1 MAKFSYVNKEKQLV
15 EFSFNDIKPEN
26 PINNFIQNN
35 SVDDSYDFDELTT
48 NGIYLFQNISKIN
61 NEVKHRPATLAGSGQ
76 LFFFSEEPSKA
87 NRIVFQLAF
96 SDSDESKLHY
106 RRGMAN
112 SAGLQFE
119 EWQSTSRSTEA
130 VSNFAIS
137 KVSPASIVGG
147 SWIKNSSVPASM
159 VWEHSGV
166 STYVDGQTSGMNV
179 LLNLETFALSASQ
192 EVYIKESGA
201 FQKMT
206 LGIGC
211 GGTGSTTAEGARNA
225 LGAASQTDLNSLR
238 DSVSYKQAIL
248 NSEYF
253 KDGIIKYTVSSNGV
267 MLVCSDIR
275 LSKTLIQNDNAILA
289 TGFPRKATEPNII
302 YRLVSP
308 TNMTTE
314 SHILRIQIDSAGN
327 LRSHYN
333 PEMKDKVGLG
343 NELYGTCF
351 LLYA

>member
-26 PINNFIQNN
+26 PINDFIQNN

-61 NEVKHRPATLAGSGQ
+61 NEVKHRPAALAGSGQ

-87 NRIVFQLAF
+87 NRIVFQLVF

-130 VSNFAIS
+130 ASNFAIS

-166 STYVDGQTSGMNV
+166 STYVNGQTSGMNV

-238 DSVSYKQAIL
+238 DSVSYKYQLLQLPNSNGACHAYYSTNIPNLKIL
-248 NSEYF
+248 NFIGF
-253 KDGIIKYTVSSNGV
+253 KSTNNEFDSYGRRIIGYLPEHLYSRSFAGASFPSGSNLFIEGQNQLKLDSLTTGV
-267 MLVCSDIR
+267 D
-275 LSKTLIQNDNAILA
+275 T
-289 TGFPRKATEPNII
+289 P
-302 YRLVSP
+302 
-308 TNMTTE
+308 
-314 SHILRIQIDSAGN
+314 
-327 LRSHYN
+327 
-333 PEMKDKVGLG
+333 
-343 NELYGTCF
+343 LYETIVY
-351 LLYA
+351 L

>member
-26 PINNFIQNN
+26 PINDFIQNKN
-35 SVDDSYDFDELTT
+35 VDDSYDFDELTT

-61 NEVKHRPATLAGSGQ
+61 NEVKHRPATLTGSGQ
-76 LFFFSEEPSKA
+76 LFFFSEEPSKE
-87 NRIVFQLAF
+87 NRIVFQLVFA
-96 SDSDESKLHY
+96 DSDESKLHY

-112 SAGLQFE
+112 SAGFQFE
-119 EWQSTSRSTEA
+119 EWQFTSRSTKA
-130 VSNFAIS
+130 ASNFAIS
-137 KVSPASIVGG
+137 KVSPASITGG

-159 VWEHSGV
+159 VWEHRGM
-166 STYVDGQTSGMNV
+166 STYADGQTSGMNV

-238 DSVSYKQAIL
+238 DSVSYKYQLLQLPNSNGACHAYYSTNNPNLKIL
-248 NSEYF
+248 NFIDF
-253 KDGIIKYTVSSNGV
+253 KSTNNEFDSYGRRIIGYLPEHLYSRSFGGASFPSGSNLFIEGHSQLKLDSLTSGV
-267 MLVCSDIR
+267 DTPLFDTIVY
-275 LSKTLIQNDNAILA
+275 L
-289 TGFPRKATEPNII
+289 
-302 YRLVSP
+302 
-308 TNMTTE
+308 
-314 SHILRIQIDSAGN
+314 
-327 LRSHYN
+327 
-333 PEMKDKVGLG
+333 
-343 NELYGTCF
+343 
-351 LLYA
+351 

>member
-26 PINNFIQNN
+26 PINDFIQNN

-61 NEVKHRPATLAGSGQ
+61 NEVKHRPAALAGSGQ

-87 NRIVFQLAF
+87 NRIVFQLVFA
-96 SDSDESKLHY
+96 DSDESKLHY

-130 VSNFAIS
+130 ASNFAIS

-238 DSVSYKQAIL
+238 DSVNKKVNCGQEVSAADISQQSWDQHYLRISVEGVMGAYMLYVI
-248 NSEYF
+248 
-253 KDGIIKYTVSSNGV
+253 KDGIFLWDSNQHKG
-267 MLVCSDIR
+267 
-275 LSKTLIQNDNAILA
+275 
-289 TGFPRKATEPNII
+289 
-302 YRLVSP
+302 
-308 TNMTTE
+308 
-314 SHILRIQIDSAGN
+314 
-327 LRSHYN
+327 
-333 PEMKDKVGLG
+333 
-343 NELYGTCF
+343 LYGVHWDSI
-351 LLYA
+351 YQ

>member
-26 PINNFIQNN
+26 PINDFIQNN
-35 SVDDSYDFDELTT
+35 SVDDSCDFDELIT

-61 NEVKHRPATLAGSGQ
+61 NEVKHRPAALAGSGQ

-87 NRIVFQLAF
+87 NRIVFQLVF

-166 STYVDGQTSGMNV
+166 STYVDGPTSGMNV

-238 DSVSYKQAIL
+238 DSVSRINRAQVVPFGGSW
-248 NSEYF
+248 NS
-253 KDGIIKYTVSSNGV
+253 GV
-267 MLVCSDIR
+267 WKNDDTTLGCQFGFHSD
-275 LSKTLIQNDNAILA
+275 A
-289 TGFPRKATEPNII
+289 TGHSI
-302 YRLVSP
+302 YLMVAKGYI
-308 TNMTTE
+308 TIM
-314 SHILRIQIDSAGN
+314 Q
-327 LRSHYN
+327 
-333 PEMKDKVGLG
+333 KDKQGKDIWSNV
-343 NELYGTCF
+343 F
-351 LLYA
+351 SAI

>member
-26 PINNFIQNN
+26 PINDFIQNN

-61 NEVKHRPATLAGSGQ
+61 NEVKHRPAALAGSGQ

-87 NRIVFQLAF
+87 NRIVFQLVF

-130 VSNFAIS
+130 ASNFAIS

-238 DSVSYKQAIL
+238 DSVSSYEGLPQIFVAL
-248 NSEYF
+248 TASNNRLYF
-253 KDGIIKYTVSSNGV
+253 GIPAPPLAHGANISGTIK
-267 MLVCSDIR
+267 
-275 LSKTLIQNDNAILA
+275 
-289 TGFPRKATEPNII
+289 
-302 YRLVSP
+302 
-308 TNMTTE
+308 
-314 SHILRIQIDSAGN
+314 ID
-327 LRSHYN
+327 LRSSTDESVIFTPTSNKISGGICQLEGTITPSSHFSN
-333 PEMKDKVGLG
+333 
-343 NELYGTCF
+343 TCF
-351 LLYA
+351 AGWISENNLTIEWIY

>member
-26 PINNFIQNN
+26 PINDFIQNN

-61 NEVKHRPATLAGSGQ
+61 NEVKHRPAALAGSGQ

-87 NRIVFQLAF
+87 NRIVFQLVF

-130 VSNFAIS
+130 ASNFAIS

-166 STYVDGQTSGMNV
+166 STYVDGQINGMNV

-238 DSVSYKQAIL
+238 DSVSRINRAQVVPFGGPW
-248 NSEYF
+248 NS
-253 KDGIIKYTVSSNGV
+253 GV
-267 MLVCSDIR
+267 WKNDDTTLGCQFGFHSD
-275 LSKTLIQNDNAILA
+275 A
-289 TGFPRKATEPNII
+289 TGHSI
-302 YRLVSP
+302 YLMVAKGSIAI
-308 TNMTTE
+308 M
-314 SHILRIQIDSAGN
+314 Q
-327 LRSHYN
+327 
-333 PEMKDKVGLG
+333 KDKQGRDVWS
-343 NELYGTCF
+343 NVF
-351 LLYA
+351 SAI

>member
-26 PINNFIQNN
+26 PINDFIQNN

-61 NEVKHRPATLAGSGQ
+61 NEVKHRPAALAGSGQ

-87 NRIVFQLAF
+87 NRIVFQLVF

-130 VSNFAIS
+130 ASNFAIS

-166 STYVDGQTSGMNV
+166 STYVNGQTSGMNV

-238 DSVSYKQAIL
+238 DSVSYKYQLLQLPNSNGECHAYYSTNIPNLKIL
-248 NSEYF
+248 NFIDFKSTNNEFDSYGRRIIGHLPEYL
-253 KDGIIKYTVSSNGV
+253 YSRSSGGASFPSGSNLFIEGHSQLKLDSLTTGV
-267 MLVCSDIR
+267 D
-275 LSKTLIQNDNAILA
+275 T
-289 TGFPRKATEPNII
+289 P
-302 YRLVSP
+302 
-308 TNMTTE
+308 
-314 SHILRIQIDSAGN
+314 
-327 LRSHYN
+327 
-333 PEMKDKVGLG
+333 
-343 NELYGTCF
+343 LYETIVY
-351 LLYA
+351 L

>member
-26 PINNFIQNN
+26 PINDFIQNN

-61 NEVKHRPATLAGSGQ
+61 NEVKHRPAALAGSGQ

-87 NRIVFQLAF
+87 NRIVFQLVF

-130 VSNFAIS
+130 ASNFAIS

-166 STYVDGQTSGMNV
+166 STYVDGQINGMNV

-238 DSVSYKQAIL
+238 DSVNQKIRC
-248 NSEYF
+248 
-253 KDGIIKYTVSSNGV
+253 DGIVVSNVPPHSVKIIAEANISSYHFKGFFSEAMSSNPKIRAQVRSDGKALTV
-267 MLVCSDIR
+267 YLFNDSGESWTGTVFVFLV
-275 LSKTLIQNDNAILA
+275 K
-289 TGFPRKATEPNII
+289 
-302 YRLVSP
+302 
-308 TNMTTE
+308 
-314 SHILRIQIDSAGN
+314 
-327 LRSHYN
+327 
-333 PEMKDKVGLG
+333 
-343 NELYGTCF
+343 
-351 LLYA
+351 

>member
-26 PINNFIQNN
+26 PINDFIQNN

-61 NEVKHRPATLAGSGQ
+61 NEVKHRPAALAGSGQ

-87 NRIVFQLAF
+87 NRIVFQLVF

-130 VSNFAIS
+130 ASNFAIS

-166 STYVDGQTSGMNV
+166 STYVNGQTSGMNV

-238 DSVSYKQAIL
+238 DSVNQKIKGYGVVVSNVPAHSVKMFVNSDISSYG
-248 NSEYF
+248 F
-253 KDGIIKYTVSSNGV
+253 KFFFAEAMSSNPKIRAQVRTDGKWLNAYLFNDSNESWTGTVFIFGV
-267 MLVCSDIR
+267 
-275 LSKTLIQNDNAILA
+275 K
-289 TGFPRKATEPNII
+289 
-302 YRLVSP
+302 
-308 TNMTTE
+308 
-314 SHILRIQIDSAGN
+314 
-327 LRSHYN
+327 
-333 PEMKDKVGLG
+333 
-343 NELYGTCF
+343 
-351 LLYA
+351 

>member
-26 PINNFIQNN
+26 PINDFIQNN
-35 SVDDSYDFDELTT
+35 SVDDSCDFDELIT

-61 NEVKHRPATLAGSGQ
+61 NEVKHRPAALAGSGQ

-87 NRIVFQLAF
+87 NRIVFQLVF

-166 STYVDGQTSGMNV
+166 STYVDGPTSGMNV

-238 DSVSYKQAIL
+238 DSVSYKYQLLQLPNSSGFCHAYYSTKNPSLKIL
-248 NSEYF
+248 TFIDFKSANKEFDSYGRRIIGHLPEYLYSNSF
-253 KDGIIKYTVSSNGV
+253 GGSNFPSG
-267 MLVCSDIR
+267 SDLFI
-275 LSKTLIQNDNAILA
+275 
-289 TGFPRKATEPNII
+289 
-302 YRLVSP
+302 
-308 TNMTTE
+308 E
-314 SHILRIQIDSAGN
+314 SHNQLKLSSVTSGVDT
-327 LRSHYN
+327 
-333 PEMKDKVGLG
+333 P
-343 NELYGTCF
+343 LYETIVYF
-351 LLYA
+351 

>member
-15 EFSFNDIKPEN
+15 EFSFNNIKPEN
-26 PINNFIQNN
+26 PINDFIQNN

-61 NEVKHRPATLAGSGQ
+61 NEVKHRPAALAGSGQ

-87 NRIVFQLAF
+87 NRIVFQLVF

-130 VSNFAIS
+130 ASNFAIS
-137 KVSPASIVGG
+137 KVSPASVVGG

-159 VWEHSGV
+159 IWEHSGV

-238 DSVSYKQAIL
+238 DSVSKILPTYSGWEGLDLNDIKHTAIISCYGDVTL
-248 NSEYF
+248 NMPVKGWGVCLCLSMDQYMSQLY
-253 KDGIIKYTVSSNGV
+253 INNYSN
-267 MLVCSDIR
+267 D
-275 LSKTLIQNDNAILA
+275 
-289 TGFPRKATEPNII
+289 
-302 YRLVSP
+302 
-308 TNMTTE
+308 
-314 SHILRIQIDSAGN
+314 HAGN
-327 LRSHYN
+327 GSVGDRIYIRSWEPTSLFWTSWEAISAN
-333 PEMKDKVGLG
+333 KM
-343 NELYGTCF
+343 
-351 LLYA
+351 A

>member
-26 PINNFIQNN
+26 PINDFIQNN

-61 NEVKHRPATLAGSGQ
+61 NEVKHRPAALAGSGQ

-87 NRIVFQLAF
+87 NRIVFQLVF

-112 SAGLQFE
+112 SAGFQFE

-130 VSNFAIS
+130 ASNFAIS

-166 STYVDGQTSGMNV
+166 STYMDGQTSGMNV

-225 LGAASQTDLNSLR
+225 LGAASQTDLQSLWNSASALHDGR
-238 DSVSYKQAIL
+238 CWVVNTPELTKDLAPNEINSGITLYSVYTPGIL
-248 NSEYF
+248 SGLPSGANGWLITFQKWGQMKEF
-253 KDGIIKYTVSSNGV
+253 FFGNNGIDIACRYANDKSIKWQPWHFINFTS
-267 MLVCSDIR
+267 
-275 LSKTLIQNDNAILA
+275 
-289 TGFPRKATEPNII
+289 
-302 YRLVSP
+302 
-308 TNMTTE
+308 
-314 SHILRIQIDSAGN
+314 
-327 LRSHYN
+327 
-333 PEMKDKVGLG
+333 
-343 NELYGTCF
+343 
-351 LLYA
+351 

>member
-26 PINNFIQNN
+26 PINDFIQNN

-61 NEVKHRPATLAGSGQ
+61 NEVKHRPAALAGSGQ

-87 NRIVFQLAF
+87 NRIVFQLVF

-119 EWQSTSRSTEA
+119 EWQSTSHSTEA
-130 VSNFAIS
+130 ASNFAIS

-159 VWEHSGV
+159 VWEHSGM
-166 STYVDGQTSGMNV
+166 STYADGQTSGMNV

-238 DSVSYKQAIL
+238 DSVSRL
-248 NSEYF
+248 NLDNVS
-253 KDGIIKYTVSSNGV
+253 GIKIRNNGDFNNNEFE
-267 MLVCSDIR
+267 LW
-275 LSKTLIQNDNAILA
+275 
-289 TGFPRKATEPNII
+289 I
-302 YRLVSP
+302 YRDVEKNNGIVVAFAP
-308 TNMTTE
+308 THITLYLLQNGITT
-314 SHILRIQIDSAGN
+314 
-327 LRSHYN
+327 
-333 PEMKDKVGLG
+333 PTKVLQ
-343 NELYGTCF
+343 
-351 LLYA
+351 

>member
-26 PINNFIQNN
+26 PINDFIQNN

-61 NEVKHRPATLAGSGQ
+61 NEVKHRPAALAGSGQ

-87 NRIVFQLAF
+87 NRIVFQLVFA
-96 SDSDESKLHY
+96 DSDESKLHY

-130 VSNFAIS
+130 ISNFAIS

-238 DSVSYKQAIL
+238 DSVSNNYLKYINYYEGQTISLNDLKECAIY
-248 NSEYF
+248 S
-253 KDGIIKYTVSSNGV
+253 
-267 MLVCSDIR
+267 
-275 LSKTLIQNDNAILA
+275 
-289 TGFPRKATEPNII
+289 I
-302 YRLVSP
+302 YRPKNGISESFCAGWVTIFNLIIAKN
-308 TNMTTE
+308 TNFIFQFAF
-314 SHILRIQIDSAGN
+314 SQNSYGIAGRIKSDGSWGAWI
-327 LRSHYN
+327 RFH
-333 PEMKDKVGLG
+333 
-343 NELYGTCF
+343 
-351 LLYA
+351 

>member
-1 MAKFSYVNKEKQLV
+1 MAKFSYANKEKQLV

-26 PINNFIQNN
+26 PINDFIQNN

-61 NEVKHRPATLAGSGQ
+61 NEVKHRPAALAGSGQ

-87 NRIVFQLAF
+87 NRIVFQLVF
-96 SDSDESKLHY
+96 SDSDEFKLHY

-130 VSNFAIS
+130 ASNFAIS

-166 STYVDGQTSGMNV
+166 STYVDGQTNGMNV

-238 DSVSYKQAIL
+238 DSVTYDHISRVYYGAYAQDDEVYSGVVIGFYSESTPNYLTAI
-248 NSEYF
+248 E
-253 KDGIIKYTVSSNGV
+253 
-267 MLVCSDIR
+267 
-275 LSKTLIQNDNAILA
+275 LSKKGLSYFYRPISGGVQDNVNI
-289 TGFPRKATEPNII
+289 GF
-302 YRLVSP
+302 
-308 TNMTTE
+308 
-314 SHILRIQIDSAGN
+314 
-327 LRSHYN
+327 
-333 PEMKDKVGLG
+333 LG
-343 NELYGTCF
+343 W
-351 LLYA
+351 